1 MKFILNEAEK
11 LKILNLLDVIETN
24 SDISEF
30 YNNYLK
36 YKIECEPN
44 ALDIYQTILECNE
57 LDGDEEGFVETIEPY
72 KLKNI
77 KQLPY
82 DEFSNNEYLKNIKFP
97 QIKLKNLTF
106 EYDTY
111 LKGEAFISED
121 ITFDNEYRDINQLSF
136 FDKEIKFP
144 YIKQSNRIWMSV
156 VPHEINTMKSAIDEV
171 KGNVLVYGLG
181 LGYFPYMISNKQ
193 NVKSITIIEKNKDII
208 DIFQKYILN
217 QFPNKN
223 KIKVIQSDAFNF
235 QKSQRAN
242 GYDFAF
248 VDLWRTAID
257 GLSLYIKMR
266 KLEVYHKDTKYLY
279 WIENSLISSL
289 RRAIAILISEEL
301 SGSDDSKYSKSF
313 NTFDSIIN
321 SLHFILKNVN
331 ISSYNDVYKVLSTDF
346 IKKITTKINL

>member
-1 MKFILNEAEK
+1 
-11 LKILNLLDVIETN
+11 
-24 SDISEF
+24 
-30 YNNYLK
+30 
-36 YKIECEPN
+36 
-44 ALDIYQTILECNE
+44 
-57 LDGDEEGFVETIEPY
+57 
-72 KLKNI
+72 
-77 KQLPY
+77 
-82 DEFSNNEYLKNIKFP
+82 
-97 QIKLKNLTF
+97 
-106 EYDTY
+106 
-111 LKGEAFISED
+111 
-121 ITFDNEYRDINQLSF
+121 
-136 FDKEIKFP
+136 
-144 YIKQSNRIWMSV
+144 
-156 VPHEINTMKSAIDEV
+156 
-171 KGNVLVYGLG
+171 
-181 LGYFPYMISNKQ
+181 MISNKQ

-242 GYDFAF
+242 GYDYAF

-289 RRAIAILISEEL
+289 RRAVAILISEEL

-321 SLHFILKNVN
+321 SLHFILKNITIKSFDDVHK
-331 ISSYNDVYKVLSTDF
+331 ILSSDY